1 MHDDQTLAPPVGMSR
16 RALMLSS
23 LATAALW
30 PVGADLALAQADL
43 GPEYYTHPRPAGS
56 TSQPAADGRVYGPGP
71 RVPMAPP
78 PALPPPPP
86 MRESCAPAP
95 SRRGFM

>member
-30 PVGADLALAQADL
+30 PVGADLALAQDA
-43 GPEYYTHPRPAGS
+43 PPAG
-56 TSQPAADGRVYGPGP
+56 
-71 RVPMAPP
+71 
-78 PALPPPPP
+78 
-86 MRESCAPAP
+86 PAP
-95 SRRGFM
+95 ESAAAARDAVEAIRDQILRISREVWETPERHCCRTRR